1 MEGLK
6 TTTVGPL
13 LSDLKPHIGA
23 RYSDTPKVKEKLSTL
38 DDDCRIKVYG
48 EYSFRL
54 ADDEPSYFID
64 QILICK

>member
-1 MEGLK
+1 MEELR
-6 TTTVGPL
+6 TTTVGQL
-13 LSDLKPHIGA
+13 LLDLKPHSGA
-23 RYSDTPKVKEKLSTL
+23 RYSCTSEVKEKLSTL
-38 DDDCRIKVYG
+38 DSNCRIKVYG